1 MIKKIFQDVL
11 PPDKKSIRRIPLSSE
26 RRAPVNNTKRNDTK
40 ITYPSRGLLSKI
52 MKYLLIL
59 LVILIAI
66 ISILGLFSL
75 FSSSKLTIYPKT
87 IETDVNVVLESLKS
101 SQNSPLF
108 HVIAT
113 ASTTKSLSAT
123 ATKEK
128 DFDERAKGVIT
139 IFNDYSS
146 ASQRLIKNTRFE
158 TSDGRIYRIDNSVV
172 VPGQT
177 DINGVKV
184 AGSVDAVVY
193 ADVSGAEYNIK
204 AAEMTENLSI
214 PGFAGSPRFD
224 YFYAKLKTDIV
235 GGFSGT
241 RKYLDEN
248 ESKPLKEKLKEA
260 ISDEL
265 KTKIT
270 ASVPENYILV
280 PEGFFVEYQDNLET
294 VSGDKVSINMSG
306 VAYAVIIDE
315 FLLSEAVAKLALK
328 EYDGAEVYI
337 KNLSDLDISVSN
349 KSLQPWAEDMLI
361 IDVAGKAVFRWSI
374 DTKDLVNAV
383 SGKPKSQIKSILSSY
398 DEIERAEVVLKPFWL
413 SNFPTDPEK
422 INVEVILDSN

>member
-11 PPDKKSIRRIPLSSE
+11 PPNKKSIRHIPLPSE
-26 RRAPVNNTKRNDTK
+26 RRAPINNVKKNSTK
-40 ITYPSRGLLSKI
+40 ITYPSRSLLGKL

-66 ISILGLFSL
+66 ISVLGLFSL

-87 IETDVNVVLESLKS
+87 LGVDVNVVLESLKS
-101 SQNSPLF
+101 DQSSPLF

-158 TSDGRIYRIDNSVV
+158 TPDGRIYRIDSSVV

-177 DINGVKV
+177 DVNGVKV

-204 AAEMTENLSI
+204 AVEMTANLSV

-241 RKYLDEN
+241 RKYLDDN
-248 ESKPLKEKLKEA
+248 ESKPPKEKLKEA
-260 ISDEL
+260 IFDEL

-270 ASVPENYILV
+270 VGVPENYIIV
-280 PEGFFVEYQDNLET
+280 PGGFFVEYQDNPET
-294 VSGDKVSINMSG
+294 VSGDKVNINMLG
-306 VAYAVIIDE
+306 VAYAVIVDKL
-315 FLLSEAVAKLALK
+315 LLSEAVADLAL
-328 EYDGAEVYI
+328 EDYDGAELYI
-337 KNLSDLDISVSN
+337 KNLDDLDISVSN
-349 KSLQPWAEDMLI
+349 KSLQPWAEDTLI
-361 IDVAGKAVFRWSI
+361 IDVAGKAVFQWSV
-374 DTKDLVNAV
+374 DTKDLINAV
-383 SGKPKSQIKSILSSY
+383 SGKPKSQIKNILSSY

-422 INVEVILDSN
+422 INVEVVLDSN